1 MKQSRLF
8 GNNVFTWV
16 AISTIVLGVICVNAY
31 LAVKTTQ
38 DLSNIQHSLTNN
50 SDVIMAVDEL
60 HIVILAAESSQRG
73 FLLTEIED
81 YLISFQDALKALS
94 DQLEKVRQVKTE
106 IVGQK
111 LLIENLINV
120 TNKKMKELEKNVS
133 LALEN
138 NAKAALTRLKSP
150 GGRHLS
156 EELSAL
162 IDEIKNN
169 ELTYRDF
176 LFSKLSKAEQE
187 SVGTFIISA
196 FTSAFLLLGLL
207 VLARANLVSEEKFRG
222 KLEMQNRN
230 LAEKVKERTTELTV
244 YSEELARSN
253 RELEDFAFVASHDLQ
268 EPLRKIRAFGDRLNS
283 DYADQLGE
291 KGADYLMRMK
301 NAAERMSNL
310 ISDLL
315 EFSRVTTRGKDFI
328 EVDLNR
334 LIADILSDLEIAIE
348 ESGAHIIISQLPIIE
363 ADQSQMNQLFLN
375 IISNAIKFRNTELPP
390 EISLD
395 WHSESIVDKHTGET
409 EDWHVFTLSDN
420 GIGFENEFAE
430 KIFVP
435 FQRLHA
441 RKNYKGT
448 GIGLAVCR
456 RIVERHGGNICAES
470 ELGKGSTF
478 IIKLPVKAKQGIM
491 SQATDERG

>member
-395 WHSESIVDKHTGET
+395 WHSESIVDKHTEET